1 MKRKNT
7 YDIILFAI
15 LMALL
20 FLPMLQAH
28 FLHIPLKPLNGVA
41 IETERPKFDFD
52 SYRSGTYAKQEEAYL
67 SQHFG
72 FREPVVRLYNQYLW
86 DCYKKTYAH
95 DVVAGKNGWLYY
107 PQSVE
112 DYYGTVLYH
121 WHHSANEARQFLQN
135 EIKYLDW
142 VRTLLKENG
151 IELMVFIAP
160 EKGFLYPEYLPER
173 QYDTSSF
180 NAREYFDEQLTAL
193 DFPHIEMTRWF
204 QQMKDTANHL
214 LIPQTG
220 GHWNFSSVYAADSLF
235 RYMETLKGIRL
246 PQIEIGKLHTSDKY
260 AYEAETDLEQTL
272 NLARPIRLRQ
282 PMAPEAE
289 VGIKSDT
296 SCSKPKALFI
306 GNSFFWRI
314 AHYIPLEQVF
324 GDVEFWYYYSTA
336 YFGEG
341 LSKTEKVLKYNLLEK
356 LLDFDY
362 VVWFTTGNQLYKG
375 TLGFAENALVALTV
389 GDSLMMAYA
398 RPIADTIRPDTLPDG
413 TPKSALWMA
422 SNYIKHH
429 PEVIP
434 ELRGDSLPALRNDE
448 IPYARHTKDIRK
460 DSLWMQAIEAQAF
473 LRSATMK
480 TMLHAEVDRL
490 QAGKPLYR
498 DQQAEIQFSL
508 HCQQE
513 TKALMERMRGNP
525 ETMEKVKE
533 KAEKYGKTLDKAL
546 EDDAIWLIRQKYR
559 LDQCRLID
567 DPEAKIPLPPD
578 FLSE

>member
-1 MKRKNT
+1 M
-7 YDIILFAI
+7 
-15 LMALL
+15 
-20 FLPMLQAH
+20 
-28 FLHIPLKPLNGVA
+28 
-41 IETERPKFDFD
+41 
-52 SYRSGTYAKQEEAYL
+52 
-67 SQHFG
+67 
-72 FREPVVRLYNQYLW
+72 
-86 DCYKKTYAH
+86 
-95 DVVAGKNGWLYY
+95 
-107 PQSVE
+107 
-112 DYYGTVLYH
+112 
-121 WHHSANEARQFLQN
+121 
-135 EIKYLDW
+135 YLDW

-173 QYDTSSF
+173 QHDTTSF
-180 NAREYFDEQLTAL
+180 NASEYFDEQLTAM

-246 PQIEIGKLHTSDKY
+246 PQIEIGKLHTSDEY

-296 SCSKPKALFI
+296 VCSKPKALFI

-336 YFGEG
+336 HFGEG
-341 LSKTEKVLKYNLLEK
+341 LSKTDKVLKFNLLEK
-356 LLDFDY
+356 LLDFDS
-362 VVWFTTGNQLYKG
+362 VVWFTTGKQLYKG
-375 TLGFAENALVALTV
+375 TLGFAENALVALTI

-398 RPIADTIRPDTLPDG
+398 RPIADTIRTETQPDG
-413 TPKSALWMA
+413 TPQSALWMA
-422 SNYIKHH
+422 TNYIKNH

-434 ELRGDSLPALRNDE
+434 ELRGDRLPTLRNDE

-460 DSLWMQAIEAQAF
+460 DSLWMQALEAQAF

-480 TMLHAEVDRL
+480 MMLHAEVDRL
-490 QAGKPLYR
+490 RAGKPLYR
-498 DQQAEIQFSL
+498 DQADEIRFSL
-508 HCQQE
+508 SCQQE
-513 TKALMERMRGNP
+513 TKALMERMRNNP
-525 ETMEKVKE
+525 ETMENVKE

-567 DPEAKIPLPPD
+567 NPEAEIPLPPD
-578 FLSE
+578 FLLE